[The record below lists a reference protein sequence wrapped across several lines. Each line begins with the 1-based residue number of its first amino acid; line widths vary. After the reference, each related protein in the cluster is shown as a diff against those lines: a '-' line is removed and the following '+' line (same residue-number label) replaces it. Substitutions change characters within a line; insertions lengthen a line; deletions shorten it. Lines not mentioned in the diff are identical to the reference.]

1 IVSNWRSRQSL
12 GDFLKQHGIVAIE
25 SVDTRALTKHL
36 RNQGAMRACISTEKR
51 TAKQLIQKAK
61 DSPGLENIDLV
72 KEVTCRKPYQW
83 NKSGKHKV
91 IVIDCGVKY
100 NILNEL
106 SKNDCQVT
114 VVPAKTS
121 AKQILE
127 QKPDGLML
135 SNGPGDPS
143 AVTYVVQTV
152 KELIGKLP
160 IFGICLGHQMLGQ
173 ALGGKTFKLKF
184 GHHGGNHPV
193 KDLKT
198 NKVHI
203 TVQNHGFCVDINSLN
218 KNDIE
223 ITHLNLNDQ
232 TNEGIKHKKLP
243 IFSVQ
248 FHPEAS
254 PGPHDASYLFGNF
267 VKLMK
272 ENNA

>member
-1 IVSNWRSRQSL
+1 MAKNIQTCFIALEDGTFFEDRSFGASGEKTGEIVFNTSMTGYQEILTDPSYKGQMVTMTYPLIGNYGINKEDFESAKPWVEGFIVKEYSKIVSNWRSRQSL

-160 IFGICLGHQMLGQ
+160 IFGICLG
-173 ALGGKTFKLKF
+173 
-184 GHHGGNHPV
+184 
-193 KDLKT
+193 
-198 NKVHI
+198 
-203 TVQNHGFCVDINSLN
+203 
-218 KNDIE
+218 
-223 ITHLNLNDQ
+223 
-232 TNEGIKHKKLP
+232 
-243 IFSVQ
+243 
-248 FHPEAS
+248 
-254 PGPHDASYLFGNF
+254 
-267 VKLMK
+267 
-272 ENNA
+272 